1 MKDAYSFHTNVD
13 DLQSTY
19 LEMKNAYENIF
30 TKCGLNFVCVDA
42 DSGAIGG
49 AASQEFMV
57 TADSGEDLILISTDG
72 KYAANQEKAVSII
85 GEGKSLDIKK
95 PSIIKT
101 PNQKTI
107 EELCNYNNFHPS
119 QVIKVLAYIATTD
132 NIKLSN
138 EVSKELN
145 QNVLEIRSISD
156 EDIKKEGITNFPFG
170 FIGPDLD
177 DNLLSKANVWEKK
190 FIRLSDFSV
199 RDIKSFI
206 CGNNIKDEHRIFYN
220 WDLINTQNLICD
232 IRKAKTGDRC
242 IHDKNQTLK
251 ECRGIEIGHIFQLGT
266 KYSKSLNA
274 TFTNDKGIE
283 DPFWMGC
290 YGIGISRLAQAAVEQ
305 NHDDL
310 GITWPVS
317 IAPFDV
323 IIIVANIKNNEQT
336 CLAEDIYQKLIESG
350 VDALIDDRDERA
362 GIKFKDADL
371 IGIPWR
377 IVSGREANSG
387 LVELHNRKTRITE
400 SLDLTSVLQKLSE
413 EFNTKKL

>member
-1 MKDAYSFHTNVD
+1 M
-13 DLQSTY
+13 
-19 LEMKNAYENIF
+19 
-30 TKCGLNFVCVDA
+30 
-42 DSGAIGG
+42 
-49 AASQEFMV
+49 
-57 TADSGEDLILISTDG
+57 
-72 KYAANQEKAVSII
+72 
-85 GEGKSLDIKK
+85 
-95 PSIIKT
+95 
-101 PNQKTI
+101 
-107 EELCNYNNFHPS
+107 
-119 QVIKVLAYIATTD
+119 
-132 NIKLSN
+132 
-138 EVSKELN
+138 
-145 QNVLEIRSISD
+145 
-156 EDIKKEGITNFPFG
+156 
-170 FIGPDLD
+170 
-177 DNLLSKANVWEKK
+177 
-190 FIRLSDFSV
+190 
-199 RDIKSFI
+199 
-206 CGNNIKDEHRIFYN
+206 
-220 WDLINTQNLICD
+220 ICD

-400 SLDLTSVLQKLSE
+400 SLDLTSVLQKLSK